1 MRRCR
6 IGFVLTKTLAKELF
20 SQETVDFLASFAD
33 FNALSKLPDRIT
45 PEYMLEALAD
55 ADVAV
60 TCWHTPAFTDEML
73 ERLPKLRLV
82 AHAAG
87 SIKNLVPKSFW
98 QNGRRITSNAPVL
111 AEDVAQTTLA
121 HILSG
126 LKRMWEMGNRM
137 RSGGWKPEPGTVL
150 RRPNGLTVGIVG
162 ASMAG
167 RTVIEYLRPFH
178 CRVLVSDPFFSALE
192 AKTLGVTKMELDEML
207 PLCDV
212 VSLHAPA
219 NEDCRHMLNA
229 RNLPTLKDGCL
240 LINTA
245 RGMLIEEPALI
256 RELETGRISACLD
269 VTDPEPSAPDSPLR
283 TLPNVL
289 LQPHL
294 AGGHT
299 QNGRLEM
306 GENIANEIYSYVMKG
321 TLRYDIR
328 NDALLHMA

>member
-45 PEYMLEALAD
+45 PEYMLETLAD

-60 TCWHTPAFTDEML
+60 TCWRTPAFTDEML

-167 RTVIEYLRPFH
+167 RAVIEYLRPFH

-192 AKTLGVTKMELDEML
+192 AKTLGVTKMELDE
-207 PLCDV
+207 
-212 VSLHAPA
+212 
-219 NEDCRHMLNA
+219 MLNA

-256 RELETGRISACLD
+256 RELETGRISAGLD